1 MTPIQNAVAVQ
12 TANIHIDKI
21 RITADCTH
29 KPSGRIWYFDAP
41 DLGQVVP
48 ANGASPTMLQLVEDG
63 GRAQVRSTQID
74 DNGIAHA
81 LQIHCC
87 PPKVLQKHNLFGHC
101 VLQDYVYVIL
111 DLVSKYLKID
121 VDPADRAAWHAGQVK
136 ITEIDL
142 TGNFGIPPGSLVSIV
157 DAIDENNRIG
167 KNRRLLTWIKLDR
180 GSVKR
185 TDFHELCIY
194 GKAEE
199 LTAQFY
205 TANKCKRLGPY
216 QTKLV
221 EEARK
226 GIRAEV
232 KLRSALLLERDL
244 GYVSRWKDIDV
255 KALYFELLMTYN
267 VRNSIQRLLTEGEM
281 ESLSR
286 SERSAYVLWFS
297 GLSLEEQGLCRT
309 SVWKYKTSIL
319 AKTGIDMSGNRR
331 PENLPDIDLRD
342 VFKPENLLP
351 VPEWAI
357 GTPYYSPCILAG
369 IEKRNRSGIS
379 HAFMTLELF
388 ED

>member
-1 MTPIQNAVAVQ
+1 MTPIQQAVAAQSV
-12 TANIHIDKI
+12 NIHIDKI

-29 KPSGRIWYFDAP
+29 NPSGRIWYFDAP

-48 ANGASPTMLQLVEDG
+48 ANGASPTMLQLVDDG

-121 VDPADRAAWHAGQVK
+121 VDPVDRAAWQAGQVK

-142 TGNFGIPPGSLVSIV
+142 TGNFGIPSGSLVSII

-167 KNRRLLTWIKLDR
+167 KDRPLLTWITLDR

-185 TDFHELCIY
+185 STHHELCLY

-199 LTAQFY
+199 LIAQFHA
-205 TANKCKRLGPY
+205 ANKRKRLGPY

-221 EEARK
+221 DAARM

-232 KLRSALLLERDL
+232 KLRSALLTEHDL
-244 GYVSRWKDIDV
+244 GFVSRWRDFNAA
-255 KALYFELLMTYN
+255 ALYFELLGTYN
-267 VRNSIQRLLTEGEM
+267 VTNSIQRLLTEGEL
-281 ESLSR
+281 EALSHG
-286 SERSAYVLWFS
+286 ERRAYVLWLN
-297 GLSLEEQGLCRT
+297 GLSLEEQGFCRT
-309 SVWKYKTSIL
+309 SVWKYENSIRDKT
-319 AKTGIDMSGNRR
+319 KIDVSGHRR
-331 PENLPDIDLRD
+331 PEKLPAIDLRD
-342 VFKPENLLP
+342 VFTPDNVLP
-351 VPEWAI
+351 VPAWAF
-357 GTPYYSPCILAG
+357 GTPYYFPPTVVANTPRVTSIGDVPVV
-369 IEKRNRSGIS
+369 
-379 HAFMTLELF
+379 LELF
-388 ED
+388 DE